1 VAVHLLLLATS
12 EAAQPRSRSARPPQ
26 SRSAEPCIAKDG
38 ESSSWHDSSS
48 SSSWWSNSRA
58 HTRFNRVRLRKDFDN
73 AGPHEADTLPM
84 RGGQLKANNA
94 AVFKTKFQVTQN
106 RRFVLVFFVL
116 WTSSVHSGQTPPSQP
131 SSALQA
137 GTKATP
143 RPINCRYGSIFS
155 PHNGLVVRTN
165 KISAMQQR
173 TKARSDTQAS
183 AGEDKFTS

>member
-73 AGPHEADTLPM
+73 VGPHEADTLPM

-94 AVFKTKFQVTQN
+94 AMFKTKFQVTQN
-106 RRFVLVFFVL
+106 RLVVLVFLFCGLRVY
-116 WTSSVHSGQTPPSQP
+116 TPVKL
-131 SSALQA
+131 LQA
-137 GTKATP
+137 NLRLHSRQEQKRLQGQSTA
-143 RPINCRYGSIFS
+143 
-155 PHNGLVVRTN
+155 
-165 KISAMQQR
+165 
-173 TKARSDTQAS
+173 DTAQYFHHTMALW
-183 AGEDKFTS
+183 